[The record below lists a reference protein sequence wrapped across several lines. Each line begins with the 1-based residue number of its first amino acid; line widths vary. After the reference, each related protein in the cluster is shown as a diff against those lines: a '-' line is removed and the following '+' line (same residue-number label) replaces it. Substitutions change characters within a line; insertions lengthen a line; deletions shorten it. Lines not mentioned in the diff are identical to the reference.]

1 MVKTVEITQKHIDNG
16 EPECPYGCAI
26 SLALYECL
34 SSLEDDEISVHTNQY
49 EMHVYS
55 EDGENHLCNIVPVDP
70 DDWNRINSFIE
81 AFDERDSE
89 DNYTKDVEPF
99 SFDYKI
105 E

>member
-1 MVKTVEITQKHIDNG
+1 MVKTVEITQKHIDKG

-34 SSLEDDEISVHTNQY
+34 SSFKDDEISIHTNIY
-49 EMHVYS
+49 EMHVYDS
-55 EDGENHLCNIVPVDP
+55 KGEECLCNIVPVNP
-70 DDWNRINSFIE
+70 DDWSRINSFIE
-81 AFDERDSE
+81 AFDEIDEE

-99 SFDYKI
+99 SFDYKT